1 MRARPTAH
9 AASWATLSLTILG
22 LCSARCSPYSA
33 EIAPGASEDD
43 ADGSVQSSDGSAPG
57 RDGSNERD
65 GASTPTPG
73 DGATELQGIDDGS
86 FESNMAAAFDGVIEQ
101 TAAESARTPIYRN
114 LDDEPLL
121 YREYRCEL
129 ALQRVEVHPP
139 SDGYFLH
146 DANNYPTGGTGTV
159 ELVGRRADSTSWSR
173 LRSRPFGTSGPVVF
187 DAETIGNRSDYVA
200 YGVRFVSD
208 QPQMG
213 TLHVAEVVLQGY
225 CASPVAEI
233 AWTTGDWLCHD
244 VECAAASNPGG
255 TSRRS
260 VSCSRSTGGSAHE
273 ALCTEEKPI
282 AVDGSCALSCPH
294 TLRYIGPRAFTYD
307 NGSGWLHEG
316 NVSRRAGPLPQAVE
330 NGATRA
336 AIEGKP
342 CSIPT
347 TTADTYFVGISCNEA
362 DGLYCAF
369 RCE

>member
-1 MRARPTAH
+1 MLDRHTARS
-9 AASWATLSLTILG
+9 ASWASFSLALLG
-22 LCSARCSPYSA
+22 LCTARCSPYSA
-33 EIAPGASEDD
+33 EIAPTPSEGD
-43 ADGSVQSSDGSAPG
+43 AAPPSVTSDGGDTG
-57 RDGSNERD
+57 RDGADANS
-65 GASTPTPG
+65 PTPG
-73 DGATELQGIDDGS
+73 DGAGATLDSHTDGS
-86 FESNMAAAFDGVIEQ
+86 FESSMEAAFDGVVDQ
-101 TAAESARTPIYRN
+101 TSAQSATTPIYQN

-121 YREYRCEL
+121 FREYRCEV

-159 ELVGRRADSTSWSR
+159 ELVGRRASSSSWSR
-173 LRSRPFGTSGPVVF
+173 LRSLPFGTSGPVVF

-213 TLHVAEVVLQGY
+213 TLRVAEVVFQGY

-244 VECAAASNPGG
+244 VECTAANNPGG

-260 VSCSRSTGGSAHE
+260 VSCTRSTGGTAHE
-273 ALCTEEKPI
+273 ALCTEEKPT
-282 AVDGSCALSCPH
+282 AVDGACALSCPH
-294 TLRYIGPRAFTYD
+294 TLRYIGARDFTYD

-316 NVSRRAGPLPQAVE
+316 RVGHRAGPLPSAVE
-330 NGATRA
+330 NGATRS

-342 CSIPT
+342 CSVPT
-347 TTADTYFVGISCNEA
+347 ANAGTYFVGMSCREENS
-362 DGLYCAF
+362 LYCAF